1 MCRPRRHNLGFTQ
14 KINEAVEK
22 HVEAGHLTPS
32 NSPWAFPIV
41 PVPKPD
47 KTVRLCVDY
56 RPLNKT
62 TRNDPFPTGNLQE
75 VLDNLAGANYFSV
88 IDLAQGYL
96 QVPLAEKDRPKTAFR
111 SPTGFW
117 EWTRR
122 PYGLK
127 GSPATFSR
135 LMHKVLGHIPPSR
148 LALYMDDICIITKTF
163 EEHLVNL
170 QEVFDAINV
179 H

>member
-1 MCRPRRHNLGFTQ
+1 M
-14 KINEAVEK
+14 
-22 HVEAGHLTPS
+22 
-32 NSPWAFPIV
+32 
-41 PVPKPD
+41 
-47 KTVRLCVDY
+47 
-56 RPLNKT
+56 
-62 TRNDPFPTGNLQE
+62 
-75 VLDNLAGANYFSV
+75 

-111 SPTGFW
+111 SATGFW
-117 EWTRR
+117 EWTRM

-135 LMHKVLGHIPPSR
+135 LMHKVLRHIPPSR
-148 LALYMDDICIITKTF
+148 LALYMDDICIISKTF

-179 H
+179 HGLKIKAKKCLLAMKEVTFLGHKLNRHGVKPAEQ